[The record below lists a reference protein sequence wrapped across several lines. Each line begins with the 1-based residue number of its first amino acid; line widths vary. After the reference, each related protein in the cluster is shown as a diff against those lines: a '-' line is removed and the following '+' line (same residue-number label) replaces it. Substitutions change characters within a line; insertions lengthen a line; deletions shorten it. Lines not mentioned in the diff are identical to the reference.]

1 MGKVPRV
8 REDLARI
15 CSDLA
20 RRKAAEGHR
29 TAAEGKKAWGVNG
42 VISARGPF
50 TPEVRRRPICGNG
63 VALEIT
69 PFTPGQRGGRSAR
82 KRKAACSATKMAGQP
97 SRCVSGRYR
106 K

>member
-29 TAAEGKKAWGVNG
+29 MTWGVNG
-42 VISARGPF
+42 VISRATPFPQIGLLRTSGVNGP
-50 TPEVRRRPICGNG
+50 R
-63 VALEIT
+63 AEIT

-82 KRKAACSATKMAGQP
+82 KRKVACSPTSWE
-97 SRCVSGRYR
+97 SR
-106 K
+106 

>member
-1 MGKVPRV
+1 M
-8 REDLARI
+8 I
-15 CSDLA
+15 
-20 RRKAAEGHR
+20 
-29 TAAEGKKAWGVNG
+29 WGVNG

-82 KRKAACSATKMAGQP
+82 KGKAACSATKKAGQL
-97 SRCVSGRYR
+97 SRCVSGGYR

>member
-8 REDLARI
+8 RGDLARI

-20 RRKAAEGHR
+20 RRATAEGHR
-29 TAAEGKKAWGVNG
+29 MTWGVNG

-82 KRKAACSATKMAGQP
+82 KRKVVCSATKKAGQL
-97 SRCVSGRYR
+97 SRCVSGGYR